1 MERVRGP
8 DKMRAVIF
16 KTALAERKNLA
27 VITLLMIACT
37 VLALP
42 TAAQQQGPLPPPPPS
57 TVAPSG
63 PSVEPA
69 KKNASGQETPS
80 HITNEPPG
88 VPVQEIIQK
97 YTQHEEEFRKERD
110 NFTYTQIFVFQE
122 LDEDDRPDGE
132 YRLTSDILFT
142 PAGKRYEKV
151 VDAPSPSLKRIS
163 MSQQDFDDIE
173 KVWPLVLTPSDLPKY
188 DVKYVG
194 REQVDEVSTYVFDIA
209 PLKLE
214 KGQRYFQGR
223 VWVEDKDLQIVKTH
237 GKATGLLKKKEDQAF
252 PVFETFRENIE
263 GHYRF
268 PTYTRADDTLQFKSG
283 QAVHIRL
290 SVRYQNYKR
299 FGSTIKI
306 GKATQVDPEKP
317 QP

>member
-1 MERVRGP
+1 
-8 DKMRAVIF
+8 MRAVIS
-16 KTALAERKNLA
+16 KIAVREPKKLS
-27 VITLLMIACT
+27 VITLFMMACT

-42 TAAQQQGPLPPPPPS
+42 IAAQQQGPLPPPPPS

-97 YTQHEEEFRKERD
+97 FTEHEEEFRKERD
-110 NFTYTQIFVFQE
+110 NFTYTQIFIFE
-122 LDEDDRPDGE
+122 TLDEDGNPDGE

-142 PAGKRYEKV
+142 PAGKRYQK
-151 VDAPSPSLKRIS
+151 DIYAPVSTLTRIN
-163 MSQQDFDDIE
+163 MTQEDFDDIE

-252 PVFETFRENIE
+252 PIFETFRENIE
-263 GHYRF
+263 GHYWF
-268 PTYTRADDTLQFKSG
+268 PTYTRADDYLRFKTG

-317 QP
+317 QQ